1 LSEALTTAAPA
12 QLWYLRAEVLEAFQL
27 GFFVLCI
34 HPISPVTPPYRSVVN
49 EDVLIPQATAN
60 NGLHNVPADKA
71 Q

>member
-1 LSEALTTAAPA
+1 M
-12 QLWYLRAEVLEAFQL
+12 LEAFQL

-34 HPISPVTPPYRSVVN
+34 QPISPVTPPYRSVVN